1 MEPRLSATEVE
12 ERAMR
17 AFDRAFLYEDQ
28 ESYRAGVVEAVRAI
42 LDELSAERVP
52 A

>member
-1 MEPRLSATEVE
+1 MEPRLSASEVE

-17 AFDRAFLYEDQ
+17 ALDRAFLYEDQ
-28 ESYRAGVVEAVRAI
+28 ESYAAGVVEAVRAV
-42 LDELSAERVP
+42 LDGLSAERVS

>member
-12 ERAMR
+12 ERARR
-17 AFDRAFLYEDQ
+17 ALDRAFLYEDQ
-28 ESYRAGVVEAVRAI
+28 ESYRAGVTEAVRAI
-42 LDELSAERVP
+42 LDDLRAERVP